1 MPPPSLFNME
11 KPQCWLVCFFGFV
24 LGFFFLLFWGFFC
37 NFFCLFAFSLVF
49 CFVGGVVFLSFVFF
63 LEEDL
68 HSIRNISTF
77 LKIGEDA
84 VEALNRNTKFF
95 FGT

>member
-1 MPPPSLFNME
+1 MLAG
-11 KPQCWLVCFFGFV
+11 LFFGFV
-24 LGFFFLLFWGFFC
+24 LGFVCFCFFC

-49 CFVGGVVFLSFVFF
+49 CFVLFCGGVCFVF

-77 LKIGEDA
+77 LKIGKDA

-95 FGT
+95 WHLIKSYFL

>member
-1 MPPPSLFNME
+1 MLAG
-11 KPQCWLVCFFGFV
+11 LFFGFV
-24 LGFFFLLFWGFFC
+24 LGFVCFWFFFC

-49 CFVGGVVFLSFVFF
+49 CFVLFCGGGCFVF

-77 LKIGEDA
+77 LKIGKDA

-95 FGT
+95 WHLIKSYFL

>member
-1 MPPPSLFNME
+1 MLAG
-11 KPQCWLVCFFGFV
+11 LFFGFV
-24 LGFFFLLFWGFFC
+24 LGFVCFCFFC

-49 CFVGGVVFLSFVFF
+49 CFVLWGGLFCF

-77 LKIGEDA
+77 LKIGKDA

-95 FGT
+95 WHLIKSYFL